1 MSNMKMVTFILT
13 VILSKQV
20 CAGIPVIDA
29 SSIAQSAMLVTE
41 AKNQLTELKEQL
53 STAKNQLLD
62 FQKEAEATKKRLEG
76 YTDYSSIFGS
86 ADSFLKKNSDEL
98 MNSGVEN
105 LDGLRKKYDFES
117 SSSTM
122 QKKYDSLLQR
132 INSMEVHN
140 ERLNKKSKEMNALHK
155 QFSNA
160 TTPQE
165 KADISNQL
173 QTENINMQFI
183 ISQYDLEEKA
193 IKNKDEINREIS
205 AKNFRNRLLK

>member
-1 MSNMKMVTFILT
+1 MSNMKMAILT
-13 VILSKQV
+13 LAAILSKQV
-20 CAGIPVIDA
+20 YAGIPVIDA

-86 ADSFLKKNSDEL
+86 ADSYLKKNSDEL

-105 LDGLRKKYDFES
+105 LDGLRKKYDLES
-117 SSSTM
+117 SSSAM

-140 ERLNKKSKEMNALHK
+140 ERLNKKSKEMNALQE

-165 KADISNQL
+165 KSDISNQL

-193 IKNKDEINREIS
+193 IINKDEINREIS
-205 AKNFRNRLLK
+205 AKNFRSRLLK